1 MEHSPKAISTHT
13 AEDIRELGILVLM
26 PTYNNSKTLER
37 VTRGVLQ
44 FTKLEGD
51 SQPRLLVVNDGST
64 DDTSSI
70 LQKFSSQIELINFP
84 ENKGKGAAL
93 KAGFAYAKEKQYRH
107 VITIDS
113 DGQHYTEEL
122 PHFVDKIKTYPDSL
136 IMGARGMKEA
146 SAPGKSSFGN
156 KFSNFWYYVETGI
169 RLPDTQTGYRCYPVE
184 GLKKIKL
191 FTNKFELEIEVIVK
205 LAWAGTAVHSLP
217 IHVKYDPDER
227 VSHFRPFKDFTRI
240 SILNTYLVILTFL
253 WYLPKRLLRK
263 NIFEIIKKE
272 VMRSDE
278 PALKKA
284 LALGF
289 GVFFGIIPIWG
300 FQLLIGIP
308 FAIFAKLN
316 KVLFIAAANI
326 SLPPFI
332 PFIIL
337 GSYGMGELVLGT
349 SDVPLPPLSE
359 ITLSNI
365 HNNFIIYVWGAIVL
379 AIVAGLATSLVAWGV
394 IVWRRKWGVRIKN

>member
-1 MEHSPKAISTHT
+1 MELSPKADITHT

-26 PTYNNSKTLER
+26 PTYDNAKTLER
-37 VTRGVLQ
+37 VVIGVLKHTEQ
-44 FTKLEGD
+44 AGD
-51 SQPRLLVVNDGST
+51 LQPRLLVVNDGST
-64 DDTSSI
+64 DGTSEI
-70 LQKFSSQIELINFP
+70 LQKFEGRIHLIDFP
-84 ENKGKGAAL
+84 VNKGKGAAL

-107 VITIDS
+107 IITIDS

-136 IMGARGMKEA
+136 IMGARGMKEGG
-146 SAPGKSSFGN
+146 APAKSSFGN

-169 RLPDTQTGYRCYPVE
+169 RLPDTQTGYRCYPIE

-191 FTNKFELEIEVIVK
+191 FTHKFELEIEVIVK
-205 LAWAGTAVHSLP
+205 LAWAGTPVHSLP

-240 SILNTYLVILTFL
+240 SILNTYLVILTLF
-253 WYLPKRLLRK
+253 WYLPKRLLKK

-300 FQLLIGIP
+300 FQLLVGIP
-308 FAIFAKLN
+308 FAIFTKLN

-326 SLPPFI
+326 SIPPFI
-332 PFIIL
+332 PFIVL
-337 GSYGMGELVLGT
+337 GSYGMGELVLGK

-379 AIVAGLATSLVAWGV
+379 AISAGLLTTLVAWGI
-394 IVWRRKWGVRIKN
+394 IVFRRKSKVGK

>member
-1 MEHSPKAISTHT
+1 ME
-13 AEDIRELGILVLM
+13 DLGILVLM
-26 PTYNNSKTLER
+26 PTYNNAKTLKR
-37 VTRGVLQ
+37 VISGI
-44 FTKLEGD
+44 LEIIESD
-51 SQPRLLVVNDGST
+51 DATPRLLIVNDGST
-64 DDTSSI
+64 DATPKI
-70 LQKFSSQIELINFP
+70 LEKFSGRINLIEFP
-84 ENKGKGAAL
+84 QNKGKGAAL
-93 KAGFAYAKEKQYRH
+93 KAGFEYAKSHNYRH
-107 VITIDS
+107 IITIDS
-113 DGQHYTEEL
+113 DGQHYPEEL
-122 PHFVDKIKTYPDSL
+122 PHFIDKIKTYPDSL

-146 SAPGKSSFGN
+146 GAPGKSSFGN

-184 GLKKIKL
+184 GLKKINL
-191 FTNKFELEIEVIVK
+191 FTHKFELEIEVIVK
-205 LAWAGTAVHSLP
+205 LAWAGTEVHSLP

-240 SILNTYLVILTFL
+240 SILNTYLVILTLF
-253 WYLPKRLLRK
+253 WYLPKRLLKK

-272 VMRSDE
+272 VTRSDE

-308 FAIFAKLN
+308 FSIFTKLN

-332 PFIIL
+332 PLIIL
-337 GSYGMGELVLGT
+337 GSYGVGEFVLGK

-359 ITLSNI
+359 ITLADI
-365 HNNFIIYVWGAIVL
+365 HTNFIIYVWGAIVL
-379 AIVAGLATSLVAWGV
+379 AIVAGLFTTLVAWGV
-394 IVWRRKWGVRIKN
+394 IVWRRSRS